1 MLFLNRHKRM
11 TRFIIVFFVAA
22 STIIGLAEAAKKPDP
37 PPAAPPPPGFERIT
51 DPAFTLDKPLTW
63 NLYRSG
69 DCDRMNLFVRDS
81 SEPLRQI
88 FFFPRVGPVYMTQEQ
103 KFLDL
108 QYENISGQQL
118 SRRDMPIVNPFGPE
132 NFLRYLPQVLQM
144 QLMREAMPERPTIR
158 VLDPFAL
165 SMQKKALDYTD
176 AQTAVIRA
184 VIVQDNRLAEGLFV
198 ITTLPSPDFRTS
210 AGGGIGMGFLLFGV
224 TAPKGELATAL
235 PSLLMIARSLNLNAN
250 YVKSCKK
257 TRAIDSPD
265 LLGENQ
271 SLTSY
276 TNLLSTYWEKRN
288 PTDDTTAEQKAK
300 QLRGLE

>member
-1 MLFLNRHKRM
+1 MLLLNARIKTM
-11 TRFIIVFFVAA
+11 QFSIVFFFVFSILA
-22 STIIGLAEAAKKPDP
+22 SLADAAKKPDP
-37 PPAAPPPPGFERIT
+37 PPAPPPPPGFERMT
-51 DPAFTLDKPLTW
+51 DPAFTLDKPSSW
-63 NLYRSG
+63 NFYRNG
-69 DCDRMNLFVRDS
+69 DCDRMTLFARDS
-81 SEPLRQI
+81 NEPLRQV

-158 VLDPFAL
+158 VLEPFAL
-165 SMQKKALDYTD
+165 SAQKKALDYAD
-176 AQTAVIRA
+176 AQTVVARA
-184 VIVQDNRLAEGLFV
+184 IIVQDNRLAEGLFM

-224 TAPKGELATAL
+224 TAPKGELNSAL
-235 PSLLMIARSLNLNAN
+235 PGLLMIARSLALNQN

-257 TRAIDSPD
+257 SRAIDSPD

-276 TNLLSTYWEKRN
+276 ANLFSSYWEKRT
-288 PTDDTTAEQKAK
+288 PADDAIAEQKAK
-300 QLRGLE
+300 KLSGLE